1 MCSCPCVY
9 EDAALI
15 SSQGLAELDT
25 LSEYPAD
32 SEAVAARLS
41 VARLTLTDFRCFR
54 RQRLETDPRPV
65 VLAGPNGAGKT
76 NLLEAISFLVPGR
89 GLRRARLRDVARC
102 EAGAQRDG
110 GGTAARAWA
119 VAAQVLTPRGRVEI
133 GTGCGD
139 TAAPGGRSEK
149 RAVRVNGQPAR
160 SQTVLAEY
168 LSAQWLTPRMD
179 KLFTEGASPRRR
191 FLDRLVYGLD
201 PAHAGRVSAYEHALR
216 ERARLLRRGGAGA
229 NRDPAWLSALEE
241 TMAANGVAV
250 AAARRDAVARLDA
263 VCADGAGPFP
273 GAGIQVSGTVESW
286 LDEGPALA
294 AEERLRESLA
304 ASRDADGASGGAAT
318 GPHRSD
324 LRVWHLA
331 RDRPAEQC
339 SSGEQKALLIAVVL
353 ANARMQAAERGR
365 VPLLLLDE
373 VVAHLDRRHRE
384 GLFEEVSALGAQAW
398 LTGTD
403 AALFAPLRGTAQF
416 FRVEDAQAVRVD

>member
-1 MCSCPCVY
+1 MCSCPCAY

-32 SEAVAARLS
+32 SEAVAVRLS
-41 VARLTLTDFRCFR
+41 VARLTLTDFRCFH

-102 EAGAQRDG
+102 EAGAQGDG

-119 VAAQVLTPRGRVEI
+119 VAAHVFTPRGRVEI

-139 TAAPGGRSEK
+139 PAAPGGRSEK

-179 KLFTEGASPRRR
+179 KLFAEGASPRRR

-216 ERARLLRRGGAGA
+216 ERARLLRRGGAGR
-229 NRDPAWLSALEE
+229 NRDPAWLGALEE

-250 AAARRDAVARLDA
+250 AAARRDARNT
-263 VCADGAGPFP
+263 PP
-273 GAGIQVSGTVESW
+273 SR
-286 LDEGPALA
+286 A
-294 AEERLRESLA
+294 A
-304 ASRDADGASGGAAT
+304 
-318 GPHRSD
+318 PRSP
-324 LRVWHLA
+324 RRY
-331 RDRPAEQC
+331 RDR
-339 SSGEQKALLIAVVL
+339 
-353 ANARMQAAERGR
+353 AR
-365 VPLLLLDE
+365 
-373 VVAHLDRRHRE
+373 
-384 GLFEEVSALGAQAW
+384 
-398 LTGTD
+398 
-403 AALFAPLRGTAQF
+403 
-416 FRVEDAQAVRVD
+416 

>member
-1 MCSCPCVY
+1 M
-9 EDAALI
+9 
-15 SSQGLAELDT
+15 DT
-25 LSEYPAD
+25 LSECPAD
-32 SEAVAARLS
+32 SKAVAPHLS

-119 VAAQVLTPRGRVEI
+119 VAAQVFTPRGRVEI

-139 TAAPGGRSEK
+139 PAAPGGRSEK

-179 KLFTEGASPRRR
+179 KLFAEGASPRRR

-216 ERARLLRRGGAGA
+216 ERARLLRHGGAGR

-250 AAARRDAVARLDA
+250 AAARRDAVARLEA
-263 VCADGAGPFP
+263 VCAEGAGPFP
-273 GAGIQVSGTVESW
+273 GAGIGVRGTVEGW

-304 ASRDADGASGGAAT
+304 ASREADGASGGAAT

-331 RDRPAEQC
+331 QDRPAEHC

-373 VVAHLDRRHRE
+373 VAAHLDRRHRE

-403 AALFAPLRGTAQF
+403 AALFAPLRGAAQF
-416 FRVEDAQAVRVD
+416 YRVEDARAVRTD

>member
-1 MCSCPCVY
+1 MCSCPCAY

-15 SSQGLAELDT
+15 SSQGLAELDA

-32 SEAVAARLS
+32 SEAVTARLS

-110 GGTAARAWA
+110 GGTAAPAWA
-119 VAAQVLTPRGRVEI
+119 VAARVFTPQGRVEI

-139 TAAPGGRSEK
+139 PAAPGGRSEK

-168 LSAQWLTPRMD
+168 LSIQWLTPRMD
-179 KLFTEGASPRRR
+179 KLFAEGASPRRR

-216 ERARLLRRGGAGA
+216 ERARLLRRSGAGA
-229 NRDPAWLSALEE
+229 NRDPAWLSALED

-250 AAARRDAVARLDA
+250 AAARRDAVARLEA
-263 VCADGAGPFP
+263 VCAEGAGPFP
-273 GAGIQVSGTVESW
+273 GAGIRVSGTVESW

-304 ASRDADGASGGAAT
+304 ASREADGASGGAAT

-324 LRVWHLA
+324 LKVWHLA

-373 VVAHLDRRHRE
+373 VAAHLDRRHRE
-384 GLFEEVSALGAQAW
+384 GLFEEVSAAGAQAW

-416 FRVEDAQAVRVD
+416 FRVEDAQAVRTD